1 MILEIV
7 GSRILAPYFGTSTIV
22 WTGLI
27 GIILACLS
35 LGYLLGGILADRR
48 LNYRVLGSLLFI
60 PAVFVG
66 IVSVVEPALLAMI
79 QNMTAGIRMGTV
91 VGAVSLFGLPGVLLG
106 MVLPY
111 AIRLKLHSL
120 DHSGRTIGRVYAIS
134 TVGSIT
140 GTFLAGF
147 FLIAYLGSRHILLV
161 LSLLLLALS
170 WFPFYR
176 GVARAKSDVFVLLVI
191 TAAAILGAHAALK
204 TPSQYSVDIDTA
216 YNRVWIYEST
226 DRATNRPVRN
236 MATDPLVIQSEMYL
250 DRDDDLVD
258 GYANFYRLAEH
269 FKPGF
274 RKSLMIGGAGYAYPK
289 DYLRRFKGATLDV
302 VEIDPG
308 MTALARQF
316 FNLEDDPR
324 LTIFHQDGRT
334 FLNQTQDKYDVIMV
348 DALRSFYSVPYQLS
362 TIEAI
367 AKIRNHLTED
377 GVLFINMIGAIE
389 GDNGRFVR
397 AEYAT
402 CKRLF
407 PRVYLFPTQTR
418 NNGQQV
424 QNIMLVATRSD
435 KRIVL
440 DNRDS
445 ELTRYL
451 NEIWVKKIPDDVPVL
466 TDDFAPVD
474 FYNANML

>member
-176 GVARAKSDVFVLLVI
+176 GVARAKSGVFVLLVI

-367 AKIRNHLTED
+367 AKIRDRLTED

-451 NEIWVKKIPDDVPVL
+451 NEIWVKIIPDDVPVL

>member
-60 PAVFVG
+60 PAVFIG

-216 YNRVWIYEST
+216 YNRVWIYENT

-316 FNLEDDPR
+316 FNLKDDPR

-348 DALRSFYSVPYQLS
+348 DALKSFYSVPYQLS

-367 AKIRNHLTED
+367 AKIRNRLTED

-418 NNGQQV
+418 NNGHKV

>member
-367 AKIRNHLTED
+367 AKIRDRLTED

>member
-60 PAVFVG
+60 PAVFIG

-176 GVARAKSDVFVLLVI
+176 GMARAKSDVFVLLVI

-216 YNRVWIYEST
+216 YNRVWIYDNT

-316 FNLEDDPR
+316 FNLKDDPR

-334 FLNQTQDKYDVIMV
+334 FLNQSQAKYDVIMV
-348 DALRSFYSVPYQLS
+348 DALKSFYSVPYQLS

-367 AKIRNHLTED
+367 AKIRNRLTED

>member
-367 AKIRNHLTED
+367 AKIRDRLTED

-451 NEIWVKKIPDDVPVL
+451 NEIWVKIIPDDVPVL

>member
-216 YNRVWIYEST
+216 YNRVWIYENT

-367 AKIRNHLTED
+367 AKIRDRLTED